1 MLRLPKYK
9 KILLLYK
16 LSTYEHLGERSAQPI
31 PEVQRFRLS
40 HERHYRAL
48 AKIETY
54 LKEQRISYHKSQ
66 RGERIRYQDFDFI
79 FTVGGDGTFLEA
91 AQHAEQQIIFGI
103 NSDPRL
109 SVGRFCAANAEEFP
123 RIFNQLREGRVQV
136 TSLRRFAL
144 KVNGQPISV
153 KALNDI
159 LVCHINPAAMSHY
172 ILDTGHGKE
181 EQCSSGVW
189 IATAAGSTSAIHS
202 AGGRI
207 LPATSSK
214 FQYLPRE
221 IYFGRSPKNVLLG
234 GILNPKQKLKIT
246 SLMREGVFFVDG
258 AHQKYSFSF
267 GQKLEVAI
275 AREPLLMV
283 KP

>member
-1 MLRLPKYK
+1 MMPSQFK

-16 LSTYEHLGERSAQPI
+16 LSTYEHLGDRRNRPI
-31 PEVQRFRLS
+31 PEVNRFRLS

-48 AKIETY
+48 AKIEGY
-54 LKEQRISYHKSQ
+54 LRTQKIPYQKSQ
-66 RGERIRYQDFDFI
+66 RGERIRYTDFDLI
-79 FTVGGDGTFLEA
+79 LTIGGDGTFLEA
-91 AQHAEQQIIFGI
+91 AQHAEHQIILGV

-109 SVGRFCAANAEEFP
+109 SVGRFCAADAKEFS
-123 RIFNQLREGRVQV
+123 RIFNQLIRKRAPII
-136 TSLRRFAL
+136 SLQRFAL
-144 KVNGQPISV
+144 KVNGKILPV

-159 LVCHINPAAMSHY
+159 LVCHANPAAMSHY
-172 ILDTGHGKE
+172 VLDLGDRKE
-181 EQCSSGVW
+181 EQCSSGIW

-207 LPATSSK
+207 LPPTSSQ

-221 IYFGRSPKNVLLG
+221 IYFGKPPRNRLLG
-234 GILNPKQKLKIT
+234 GILKSQQKLKIT
-246 SLMREGVFFVDG
+246 SLMREGVFYVDG
-258 AHQKYSFSF
+258 AHQKFSFPF

-275 AREPLLMV
+275 AQEPLWMV